1 MSFATILI
9 ILDKLQNGL
18 FLVVK
23 KSSCFV
29 LKKNFSWS
37 SAVHIMYL
45 IGGATHMTWIYESP
59 KYPNSMIT
67 RPGIFF

>member
-1 MSFATILI
+1 
-9 ILDKLQNGL
+9 
-18 FLVVK
+18 
-23 KSSCFV
+23 